1 MSDNGDGFER
11 TKLKKQLT
19 QRMRKNKDNKG
30 APKAV
35 TSSAAA
41 EETKSTVSKS
51 SASKKASWGMPSV
64 VKHYAPTYL
73 TQRPSSKMLFDVA
86 FFSAAAFIIY
96 KFGKQ
101 MNDSIAQFVPTEAS
115 LRQ

>member
-1 MSDNGDGFER
+1 MSESGDGFER

-19 QRMRKNKDNKG
+19 QRMRKNKDGKG
-30 APKAV
+30 AGGPKAI
-35 TSSAAA
+35 TAA
-41 EETKSTVSKS
+41 EETKSTASKASSKKS
-51 SASKKASWGMPSV
+51 SFVMPAV
-64 VKHYAPTYL
+64 VKKYAPTYL
-73 TQRPSSKMLFDVA
+73 TQRPSYKVVFDVA

-101 MNDSIAQFVPTEAS
+101 MNDSISAFVPTEAS